1 MTLSTMCKYFS
12 WQSCRYRLEPKNLTS
27 MIHVLLGLMNMLKA
41 QVKKIRL
48 DEFFL

>member
-1 MTLSTMCKYFS
+1 M
-12 WQSCRYRLEPKNLTS
+12 S